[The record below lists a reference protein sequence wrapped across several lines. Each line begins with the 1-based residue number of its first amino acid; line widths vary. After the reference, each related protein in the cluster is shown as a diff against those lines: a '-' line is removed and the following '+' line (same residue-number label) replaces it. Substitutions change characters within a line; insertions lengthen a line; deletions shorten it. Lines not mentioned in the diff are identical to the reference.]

1 MCMRTT
7 RPWFVVA
14 VVVAALAQLVVG
26 FYYLASGLMAPLWAI
41 VLLGVWWVV
50 LTLVGVWLVRRR
62 SYLVLLVPVVAA
74 ATWFGVMTF
83 GESVLGW
90 TP

>member
-1 MCMRTT
+1 MRAT
-7 RPWFVVA
+7 RAWFVVA
-14 VVVAALAQLVVG
+14 VVIAAVAQLVVG

-41 VLLGVWWVV
+41 VLLGVWWVL

-83 GESVLGW
+83 GGQVLGW

>member
-1 MCMRTT
+1 MRTT
-7 RPWFVVA
+7 TPWFVVA

-41 VLLGVWWVV
+41 VLLGVWWVI
-50 LTLVGVWLVRRR
+50 LTYVGVRLVQRR
-62 SYLVLLVPVVAA
+62 SYLVLLVPVVAI
-74 ATWFGVMTF
+74 ATWFAVMSF
-83 GESVLGW
+83 GGAVLGW